1 MPQLA
6 GTLLSEGICL
16 KNVHGHKEMLV
27 RSCWVRKAKTKTKK
41 IGSKFYKYE
50 KLRIFGG
57 KEGSSIIN
65 P

>member
-16 KNVHGHKEMLV
+16 KNVHGHKEMLMLGEK
-27 RSCWVRKAKTKTKK
+27 SKNKTKK